1 MEKHIK
7 TVLKYLTSTLWTV
20 CLVCFFMYVQ
30 GCGQERKNT
39 GEIQYNRDKPKEDP
53 PIIADEVPSAQAIP
67 SFENLIKEFES
78 PERVEWQNPVF
89 VLEKLGDYRDKVIAD
104 IGSGTG
110 YFTFPLA
117 ATASKVIAID
127 IEERFLN
134 YIEDRKFE
142 VSGAIADKIETRLT
156 VENTPALSE
165 KEVDM
170 VLMVNV
176 YHYLSQRTDYLG
188 KIKHG
193 LNPGGKILIVDF
205 KAGELP
211 LGPLE
216 EDKVPFE
223 KAVSELKEAGFRVIE
238 ADQKT
243 LPYQYVIKAQKP

>member
-7 TVLKYLTSTLWTV
+7 TVLNDLINILWTGSIA
-20 CLVCFFMYVQ
+20 FSSIFMTA
-30 GCGQERKNT
+30 CSQESKNKS
-39 GEIQYNRDKPKEDP
+39 EKPQNFIESAEKPADTAEEKP
-53 PIIADEVPSAQAIP
+53 VRQPIPN
-67 SFENLIKEFES
+67 FENLIKEFES
-78 PERVEWQNPVF
+78 PERVEWQNPGF

-117 ATASKVIAID
+117 GMARRVIAID
-127 IEERFLN
+127 IEEGFLN

-142 VSGAIADKIETRLT
+142 VSGEIADKIETRLT
-156 VENTPALSE
+156 VEDDPALFE

-176 YHYLSQRTDYLG
+176 FHYLSNRVDYLG
-188 KIKHG
+188 KIKYG
-193 LNPGGKILIVDF
+193 LNTGGRLLIVDF
-205 KAGELP
+205 KAGDLP

-223 KAVSELKEAGFRVIE
+223 KALTELKKAGFNVIE
-238 ADQKT
+238 ADQNT
-243 LPYQYVIKAQKP
+243 LPYQYIIKAQKP